1 MASRRYLNF
10 DLLLEQEGEGRYQA
24 RVTDSPLGETPSV
37 RFELPF
43 DATTLE
49 NLLLKLD
56 PGRSGTSRTVAPG
69 PAPAT
74 QALAAG
80 TDEVTAAPALSPGD
94 APA

>member
-1 MASRRYLNF
+1 MATRRYLNF

-49 NLLLKLD
+49 
-56 PGRSGTSRTVAPG
+56 SVQEVVANPSNEVKQTYVQLACV
-69 PAPAT
+69 PARA
-74 QALAAG
+74 
-80 TDEVTAAPALSPGD
+80 AAPSET
-94 APA
+94 